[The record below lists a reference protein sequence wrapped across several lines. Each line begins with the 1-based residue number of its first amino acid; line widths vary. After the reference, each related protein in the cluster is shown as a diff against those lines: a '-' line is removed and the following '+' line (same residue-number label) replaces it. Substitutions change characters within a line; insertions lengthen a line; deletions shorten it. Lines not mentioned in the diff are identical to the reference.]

1 MKVGFIGA
9 GKVGFSLGKY
19 FSVNDIKLSGYYSQ
33 NYNSAKHAAEFTN
46 SKAYDKLENIVIESD
61 MLFITTPDDEIK
73 KIWQS
78 IKNIQIKDKLIIH
91 TSGSL
96 SSNIFSDIKGKGAFG
111 YSVHP
116 MFPFSDKYNTYK
128 QLNNAYFSIEGDEKY
143 LETLKIFIE
152 KLGNHVLIIA
162 ADKKSLYHLAN
173 VMVSN
178 MVLSVISIGESYLA
192 KCGVDKS
199 IAVQALYPLIHA
211 NVVNIKNNGTTN
223 SLTGPIE
230 RGDLGTLKHHIEVMP
245 EEHWELYEGLSR
257 QLLYLALEKNKEKD
271 YEKIINF
278 LGGSK

>member
-33 NYNSAKHAAEFTN
+33 NYNSAKRAAEFTN

-78 IKNIQIKDKLIIH
+78 IKNIQIKDKLVIH

-178 MVLSVISIGESYLA
+178 MVLSAISIGESYLA

-199 IAVQALYPLIHA
+199 IAVQALYPLIYE

-230 RGDLGTLKHHIEVMP
+230 RGDLGTIKHHIEAMQ
-245 EEHWELYEGLSR
+245 EEHWELYKGLSL